1 LPRNAELSEADYLAR
16 EVSDAKAALLNTI
29 GELRNGMASSAD
41 LRAWAR
47 RYPWAAVGAASV
59 AGFAAGTAV
68 TPAPGQSLQEKLQ
81 ENLSR
86 FQTNGEPQ
94 PLESPRPVREASAT
108 STGAVSDKLISSI
121 FDLAKTVI
129 QTVIL
134 AAVRPPTASPPH
146 EAEESDPWQIRVA
159 K

>member
-1 LPRNAELSEADYLAR
+1 
-16 EVSDAKAALLNTI
+16 
-29 GELRNGMASSAD
+29 
-41 LRAWAR
+41 
-47 RYPWAAVGAASV
+47 V

-86 FQTNGEPQ
+86 FQTNGELQPQ
-94 PLESPRPVREASAT
+94 ESPRPVRESSAT
-108 STGAVSDKLISSI
+108 ASGAVSDKLISSI

-146 EAEESDPWQIRVA
+146 ETEESDPWQIRVA